1 MPALITHYLCGD
13 GMLRELG
20 DAAAKKYIGNN
31 RNVFNLGTQGP
42 DIFFYHGAWPW
53 AKSLGIP
60 ALGDR
65 MHDERTG
72 RFILEALRYAKGAGE
87 AEKPVLASYLCG
99 YICHYALDCQTHPY
113 IFYRTGFTR
122 NEEPDT
128 KKFSSYHRQFET
140 ALDVLMLERMQ
151 GKKPTEFMAA
161 RHIRI
166 SDSDA
171 GIIGRMYSNVLD
183 RVYVEKIS
191 VEAVAQSIRDI
202 SSITAA
208 LHDRTGIKKSLLSG
222 VEKLLGMQ
230 PMFSSMVHPTS
241 LTEELDYLNLQ
252 HSFWLLPWDKSSE
265 SRRSFPEMFDTAVSE
280 AAKMALAVAD
290 CLSGSL
296 EPEKAMELIGNR
308 SFSTG
313 QDCDQDNEF
322 LYYDCIYE

>member
-13 GMLRELG
+13 GVLRELEN
-20 DAAAKKYIGNN
+20 AAAKKSIINN

-42 DIFFYHGAWPW
+42 DIFFYHEAWPW
-53 AKSLGIP
+53 AKSHDIP

-72 RFILEALRYAKGAGE
+72 KFILEALRYAKSAGA
-87 AEKPVLASYLCG
+87 AEKPVLTAYLCG

-113 IFYRTGFTR
+113 IFYRTGFIR
-122 NEEPDT
+122 KGEPDT
-128 KKFSSYHRQFET
+128 KKFSSYHRRFET

-151 GKKPTEFMAA
+151 GKKPSGFMAA

-166 SDSDA
+166 SGGDA
-171 GIIGRMYSNVLD
+171 EIIGRMYSSIFE
-183 RVYVEKIS
+183 RIYGEKIS
-191 VEAVAQSIRDI
+191 VEAVKQSIKDMA
-202 SSITAA
+202 SITEV
-208 LHDRTGIKKSLLSG
+208 LHDRSGIKKFLLSG

-230 PMFSSMVHPTS
+230 PMLSSMVHPIR

-252 HSFWLLPWDKSSE
+252 HSAWLLPWDKCSK
-265 SRRSFPEMFDTAVSE
+265 SRQSFPEMFDTAVSE
-280 AAKMALAVAD
+280 AAKMAAAAAA
-290 CLSGSL
+290 CLNDSL
-296 EPEKAMELIGNR
+296 EQEKTMELIGNR

-313 QDCDQDNEF
+313 QDCELDNEF